1 MTTPET
7 LKEHLIAM
15 QATQDTR
22 DKFVDEEREQV
33 KEDIKQLT
41 ANVTKIESSI
51 VGVNT
56 EVYHLK
62 ETVDEVKSNVKDGF
76 KSLESKLDEH
86 FKGNNGNNGNKGLKI
101 KKVSIFAG
109 IPALFTTILGG
120 TVWQVGIRIGWWA

>member
-62 ETVDEVKSNVKDGF
+62 ETVDEVKSDVKDGF
-76 KSLESKLDEH
+76 RSLENKLDEH
-86 FKGNNGNNGNKGLKI
+86 FKGNGNKGQKI
-101 KKVSIFAG
+101 RKVSIFAG
-109 IPALFTTILGG
+109 IPALCTTILGG